1 MTGYMIAKNLT
12 LTEQK
17 LKSDELYSIK
27 YDVDIK
33 DINLEIPRNFF
44 DLVTD
49 NKRVK
54 QFNANTRLYNVSKN
68 EIDTSRKVV
77 LLKDFGRS
85 GKVCLWLHLK
95 N

>member
-1 MTGYMIAKNLT
+1 MPKFNAYRTKI
-12 LTEQK
+12 
-17 LKSDELYSIK
+17 KSDELYSIK

-85 GKVCLWLHLK
+85 GKGLFMATFE